1 MNKKSAFIVVKD
13 LPRNMELRMEFNV
26 INVVIVGSNF

>member
-13 LPRNMELRMEFNV
+13 LPRKTVLLTVFNYT
-26 INVVIVGSNF
+26 NVATATSNF

>member
-13 LPRNMELRMEFNV
+13 LPRKTALLGVYNYTNVPTV
-26 INVVIVGSNF
+26 INNF